1 MNYMHV
7 EEILGGEK
15 VLGRKI
21 KGIDDFIEL
30 GSHGIRKNAVR
41 HLADNMSLTW
51 RDMAKLLPITERTL
65 QRYTAQK
72 LMDQRVS
79 EQVLQLAEV
88 VATGNEVFGDRDNF
102 QSWLLLPSTALGARK
117 PIELLS
123 SRFGIGL
130 VIDELGR
137 IAHGIPA

>member
-1 MNYMHV
+1 MNYVHV
-7 EEILGGEK
+7 EEILGGER

-21 KGIDDFIEL
+21 KSIDDLMEL
-30 GSHGIRKNAVR
+30 GSHGIRKNALR

-65 QRYTAQK
+65 QRYKAQK
-72 LMDQRVS
+72 LMDQKVS

-88 VATGNEVFGDRDNF
+88 VAMGNEVFGDRVSF
-102 QSWLLLPSTALGARK
+102 HSWLSMPSAALGDRK
-117 PIELLS
+117 PIDLLG
-123 SRFGIGL
+123 SRFGIEL

-137 IAHGIPA
+137 ITHGIPA